1 MDIKTVSILIID
13 GDSASRNYLMMILG
27 KEGYKVLSAS
37 LGREGLISAWRDHP
51 DIIILDPVLPDL
63 PGLEVMNRLRQDRR
77 TSQIPCVALSSREN
91 SDDMM
96 AFLSAGCNEYLTKS
110 NQSVQRLL
118 ELIPRLMK
126 VEEPTP
132 AKRGIMVAFV
142 SAKGGAGTSSLCANI
157 AMCLGS
163 EKIETRV
170 AVIDMVLPVGSI
182 ADIVGFEDSLNL
194 VAATL
199 QTPDQTTN
207 AFFKEKLPRVPGWYF
222 HLLSGSP
229 DPETCNQLAINRLDG
244 IVNSI
249 LESHDYVF
257 VDMGRTLSRISLPF
271 IQKADVIVLVTGSNV
286 VTAVLTKKIWN
297 FLKSQGV
304 NPQRLYVLQNRAI
317 GVEGLSKTEIEQL
330 TGLQIQ
336 LTIPY
341 MSGNFTVAN
350 NRHEPII
357 SKFPNDSGSFAIKEV
372 ASQIAEMGQQLH
384 HQ

>member
-1 MDIKTVSILIID
+1 MDTKSVSILIID
-13 GDSASRNYLMMILG
+13 GDSASRNYLMVILG

-63 PGLEVMNRLRQDRR
+63 PGLEVLSRLRQDRR
-77 TSQIPCVALSSREN
+77 TSSIPCVALSSREN
-91 SDDMM
+91 SDDMVD
-96 AFLSAGCNEYLTKS
+96 FLSAGCNEYLLKS

-126 VEEPTP
+126 VEEPSP
-132 AKRGIMVAFV
+132 AKRGIMVAFL

-163 EKIETRV
+163 EKVETRV

-182 ADIVGFEDSLNL
+182 ADIVGFEDNLNL

-199 QTPDQTTN
+199 QTSDQTST
-207 AFFKEKLPRVPGWYF
+207 AFFKEKLPRVAGWYF

-229 DPETCNQLAINRLDG
+229 DPESCNQLVIDRLDG
-244 IVNSI
+244 IVNAI
-249 LESHDYVF
+249 LESHDYVL
-257 VDMGRTLSRISLPF
+257 VDVGRTLSRISLPF
-271 IQKADVIVLVTGSNV
+271 ILKADVIVLVTGSNL
-286 VTAVLTKKIWN
+286 VTSVLTKKIWN
-297 FLKSQGV
+297 FLKGQGV
-304 NPQRLYVLQNRAI
+304 NPQRLYLLQNRAI
-317 GVEGLSKTEIEQL
+317 DVEGLSKTDIEQM
-330 TGLQIQ
+330 TGLQVQ
-336 LTIPY
+336 STIPY
-341 MSGNFTVAN
+341 MSGNVTIAN

-372 ASQIAEMGQQLH
+372 ASQIAAMGQQLH

>member
-132 AKRGIMVAFV
+132 AKRGIMVVFV

-304 NPQRLYVLQNRAI
+304 NPQRLYVLQNRVI

>member
-207 AFFKEKLPRVPGWYF
+207 AFFREKLPRVPGWYF

-249 LESHDYVF
+249 LESHDYVL

-336 LTIPY
+336 STIPY

>member
-126 VEEPTP
+126 VEEPAP
-132 AKRGIMVAFV
+132 AKQGIMVAFI

-249 LESHDYVF
+249 LESHDYVL

-336 LTIPY
+336 STIPY